1 MADVFTNIIFKMKE
15 IGAFNFLFPFMLT
28 SAIFYGILRKSKIF
42 GTDSD
47 RNVAVNGVIALSAAF
62 MVWAFPILRGVDVE
76 TQLSTFFMQGMVVIL
91 VFMLGL
97 MIAGLVLPEDLPKNL
112 WEKWKNSSTPT
123 TLFLIGLAVAGV
135 IFVASGLVSIFITPE
150 AISAIPSDILTAIV
164 VIFIMII
171 PLIWIAQ
178 PSGQTIK

>member
-28 SAIFYGILRKSKIF
+28 SAIFYGLLRKTKIF

-91 VFMLGL
+91 VFMIGL
-97 MIAGLVLPEDLPKNL
+97 MVIGLVMPEDLPAKL
-112 WEKWKNSSTPT
+112 WEKWKTTNTPT
-123 TLFLIGLAVAGV
+123 VLFLVGISVAVV
-135 IFVASGLVSIFITPE
+135 IFIASGLVSIFVTPE
-150 AISAIPSDILTAIV
+150 AISAIPTDILFAV
-164 VIFIMII
+164 GMIFVMII

-178 PSGQTIK
+178 PSK